1 MNIQP
6 LSDWILVKFEPLE
19 KRSSLI
25 ELPGQNESAVRKGV
39 VKIVGPGRR
48 LPNSERRAPMDVEVG
63 DKIVFLRWHQEHRPG
78 KQISE
83 TLRRKSE
90 ELGED
95 LCLIRQSDILFK
107 YTGDVNVDI

>member
-1 MNIQP
+1 MEIQP
-6 LSDWILVKFEPLE
+6 LSDWLLVKFEQLD
-19 KRSSLI
+19 KRSTLI

-48 LPNSERRAPMDVEVG
+48 LANREGRAPMDVAPG
-63 DKIVFLRWHQEHRPG
+63 DKIVFLRWHEEHRPG

-95 LCLIRQSDILFK
+95 LCLIRQGDILFT

>member
-6 LSDWILVKFEPLE
+6 LSDWLLVKFAPLA

-39 VKIVGPGRR
+39 VEVVGPGRR
-48 LPNSERRAPMDVEVG
+48 RPNSEGREPMDVKKG
-63 DKIVFLRWHQEHRPG
+63 DQIVFLRWHQEHRPG
-78 KQISE
+78 KAVSE

-95 LCLIRQSDILFK
+95 LCLIRQGDILFV
-107 YTGDVNVDI
+107 YTGDVNVDV